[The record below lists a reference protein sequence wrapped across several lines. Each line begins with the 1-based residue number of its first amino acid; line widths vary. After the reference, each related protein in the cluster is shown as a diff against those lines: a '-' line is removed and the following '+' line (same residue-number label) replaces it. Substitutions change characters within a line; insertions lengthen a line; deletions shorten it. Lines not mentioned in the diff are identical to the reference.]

1 MDLLDKV
8 LLEWSTRTEKGYPD
22 LNNEQ
27 DLAIFES
34 MFGFKLN
41 EQEEVAPPE
50 KEVSDAEAKI
60 EERIQ
65 SLPKNHLPALTKEIL
80 GIFKSL
86 KPDVQNKIEKEI
98 GNNSIQEFKSK
109 LNELSSLFAPF
120 FDLTSKGAGKGELL
134 PLLTIKGSK
143 SGGTADKDIIVGN
156 EVLEVKELDASGKFR
171 TAKTG
176 SIRDTHL
183 DANIQTLIKIFKNLE
198 DLPEDL
204 QKQKEIILD
213 YYQQTYKFGSG
224 KPDFFVKYV
233 IGLINGLKK
242 LQLNPKDYLKIKGK
256 KYFYSKNP
264 DGTITLA
271 GEVEENL
278 ASLAKLVRH
287 PYYLDPK
294 TLITDFYVLKDTFL
308 DTIDYLLLY
317 QDKQPLNPVLFNSE
331 EAKENV
337 YPYDVNQ
344 QTIRLGYGKETKIN
358 LEQLVEYTV
367 DNED

>member
-8 LLEWSTRTEKGYPD
+8 LLEWSARTEKGYPD

-41 EQEEVAPPE
+41 EQEEAAPAE

-60 EERIQ
+60 KERIQ
-65 SLPKNHLPALTKEIL
+65 SLPKKHLPALTKEIL

-86 KPDVQNKIEKEI
+86 KPDVQNKIKKEI

-109 LNELSSLFAPF
+109 LRELSTLFAPF
-120 FDLTSKGAGKGELL
+120 FDLTSQGAGRGELL

-143 SGGTADKDIIVGN
+143 SGGTAEKDIIVGDII
-156 EVLEVKELDASGKFR
+156 LEVKELDAQGKFR

-176 SIRDTHL
+176 SIRDTDL
-183 DANIQTLIKIFKNLE
+183 DSNMQTLIKIFKNLE
-198 DLPEDL
+198 NLPEDL

-224 KPDFFVKYV
+224 KPDFFVKEV
-233 IGLINGLKK
+233 IGLVEGLKE
-242 LQLNPKDYLKIKGK
+242 LQLNPKDYLKLKGK
-256 KYFYSKNP
+256 KYFYSENP

-271 GEVEENL
+271 GEVEENSANL
-278 ASLAKLVRH
+278 TKLVRH
-287 PYYLDPK
+287 PYYQNPR
-294 TLITDFYVLKDTFL
+294 TLIDDFYDLKDTFL
-308 DTIDYLLLY
+308 DTIDYLLLFAN
-317 QDKQPLNPVLFNSE
+317 KQPLNPILFDSK

-344 QTIRLGYGKETKIN
+344 QTIRLGYGKESKIK
-358 LEQLVEYTV
+358 LEQLVEYTA
-367 DNED
+367 EDEN